1 MGMIGDILIMENQ
14 LTIPDHTKGGIMP
27 IKEGYDA
34 CLGYI
39 DGVKSACCGH
49 GVGKPFLMK

>member
-14 LTIPDHTKGGIMP
+14 LTIPDHTKGGRMP